1 MTQKYSRLLGL
12 VLAVL
17 ILSGNGLAR
26 AQESSDQDETRETR
40 LVQINLLAASKSGNS
55 DLSDLPAN
63 TRKAIED
70 IQDFLPFKSYK
81 ILDTSLVRAL
91 VTSPRRGGRRA
102 TTFMTGPDGAKLQVK
117 LSLTG
122 ERDSHEIYVN
132 EFEVAQDVMSRFRPM
147 TLTPEQQRQVDP
159 DTTPAIA
166 PRADLLDK
174 GALISTSF
182 TANIGQTVV
191 VGSSRLNGGD
201 EALIVL
207 FTALP

>member
-1 MTQKYSRLLGL
+1 MTKGNFNLLGIAAF
-12 VLAVL
+12 VLA
-17 ILSGNGLAR
+17 LSGSGLVS
-26 AQESSDQDETRETR
+26 AQENNAPEEAPDTR
-40 LVQINLLAASKSGNS
+40 LVQINLLAASKSGDS

-70 IQDFLPFKSYK
+70 IKDFLPFKSYR

-91 VTSPRRGGRRA
+91 VSPTNRGSRPA
-102 TTFMTGPDGAKLQVK
+102 KTFMTGPDGTKLQVE
-117 LSLTG
+117 LRMTG
-122 ERDSHEIYVN
+122 VKNSGEIYVHQ
-132 EFEVAQDVMSRFRPM
+132 FELAPTMRDRLFAV
-147 TLTPEQQRQVDP
+147 TTDP
-159 DTTPAIA
+159 DVEADSGTPAIA
-166 PRADLLDK
+166 PRADLVDM

-182 TANIGQTVV
+182 TAHLGQTVV

>member
-1 MTQKYSRLLGL
+1 MHKNNRRFHYICLATLLLSGTGL
-12 VLAVL
+12 V
-17 ILSGNGLAR
+17 S
-26 AQESSDQDETRETR
+26 AQVQRVPEDPPDTR
-40 LVQINLLAASKSGNS
+40 LVQINLLAASKSGDS

-70 IQDFLPFKSYK
+70 IKDFLPFKSYK

-91 VTSPRRGGRRA
+91 VPTPDRGGRPA
-102 TTFMTGPDGAKLQVK
+102 KTFMTGPDGSKLQVELRMVAEK
-117 LSLTG
+117 GS
-122 ERDSHEIYVN
+122 SEIYVN
-132 EFEVAQDVMSRFRPM
+132 QFEVGPDVMSRFRPM
-147 TLTPEQQRQVDP
+147 TLTPQQRQQA
-159 DTTPAIA
+159 DTEAPAIA
-166 PRADLLDK
+166 PRAELLDM

-182 TANIGQTVV
+182 TAHLGQTVV

>member
-1 MTQKYSRLLGL
+1 MIKTRSRLHGI
-12 VLAVL
+12 AVGTSL
-17 ILSGNGLAR
+17 LLSAGLAS
-26 AQESSDQDETRETR
+26 AQVQRVPEEPPDTR
-40 LVQINLLAASKSGNS
+40 LVQINLLAASKTGES

-70 IQDFLPFKSYK
+70 IKDFLPFKGYR

-91 VTSPRRGGRRA
+91 VPTPDRGGRPA
-102 TTFMTGPDGAKLQVK
+102 KTFMTGPDGSKLQVQ
-117 LSLTG
+117 LRMVA
-122 ERDSHEIYVN
+122 ERGSSEIYVQN
-132 EFEVAQDVMSRFRPM
+132 FEVSPDMLSRFRPVPV
-147 TLTPEQQRQVDP
+147 TPDQGAQR
-159 DTTPAIA
+159 DTDAPAIA
-166 PRADLLDK
+166 PRAELVDM

-182 TANIGQTVV
+182 TAHLGQTVV

>member
-1 MTQKYSRLLGL
+1 MKRKNSKLFGIAFAALW
-12 VLAVL
+12 
-17 ILSGNGLAR
+17 LSGSGLAS
-26 AQESSDQDETRETR
+26 AQGNTAPEEIPDTR
-40 LVQINLLAASKSGNS
+40 LVQINLLAASKSGDS
-55 DLSDLPAN
+55 DLSDLPIN

-70 IQDFLPFKSYK
+70 IKDFLPFKSYK

-91 VTSPRRGGRRA
+91 VTSPRRGGRMA
-102 TTFMTGPDGAKLQVK
+102 KTFMTGPDGAKLQIE

-122 ERDSHEIYVN
+122 EKNSNELYVHR
-132 EFEVAQDVMSRFRPM
+132 FEVGQDIMSRFRPM
-147 TLTPEQQRQVDP
+147 PLTPEQERQVNP
-159 DTTPAIA
+159 GAPAIA
-166 PRADLLDK
+166 PRAELLDM

-182 TANIGQTVV
+182 TATVGQTVV

>member
-1 MTQKYSRLLGL
+1 MTLKLRKLFGITLAALLLLG
-12 VLAVL
+12 
-17 ILSGNGLAR
+17 SGFAS
-26 AQESSDQDETRETR
+26 AQGNTAPEETPDTR

-55 DLSDLPAN
+55 DLSDLPIN

-70 IQDFLPFKSYK
+70 IKDFLPFKSYQ
-81 ILDTSLVRAL
+81 ILDTSLVRAV
-91 VTSPRRGGRRA
+91 VTSPDGRGRMA
-102 TTFMTGPDGAKLQVK
+102 KTFMTGPDGAKLQIE

-122 ERDSHEIYVN
+122 EKNSSEIYVTR
-132 EFEVAQDVMSRFRPM
+132 FEVGRDVMSRFRPM
-147 TLTPEQQRQVDP
+147 TLTPEQGHQVNP
-159 DTTPAIA
+159 DAPVLA
-166 PRADLLDK
+166 PRADLLDM

-182 TANIGQTVV
+182 TANVGQTVV

>member
-1 MTQKYSRLLGL
+1 MRRNSIRWIGMALLAL
-12 VLAVL
+12 LLATAGTA
-17 ILSGNGLAR
+17 S
-26 AQESSDQDETRETR
+26 AQRVPEEPPDTR
-40 LVQINLLAASKSGNS
+40 LVQINLLAASKTGNS

-70 IQDFLPFKSYK
+70 IKDFLPFKGYR

-91 VTSPRRGGRRA
+91 VPTPDRGGRPA
-102 TTFMTGPDGAKLQVK
+102 KTFMTGPDGTKLQVELRMVAEK
-117 LSLTG
+117 NS
-122 ERDSHEIYVN
+122 SEIFIQN
-132 EFEVAQDVMSRFRPM
+132 FEVSPDMLSRFRAVPV
-147 TLTPEQQRQVDP
+147 TPDQQGQSDSSA
-159 DTTPAIA
+159 PAIA
-166 PRADLLDK
+166 PRADLLDM